1 MQTELPA
8 WRRCFSRTWNGFSF
22 NLTSLLRVSKVLKK
36 VSRKKEEKI
45 MVYEIA
51 TKGFSE
57 VREPVIDG

>member
-8 WRRCFSRTWNGFSF
+8 WRRCFSRAWNGFSF

-36 VSRKKEEKI
+36 VSRKKEKKI